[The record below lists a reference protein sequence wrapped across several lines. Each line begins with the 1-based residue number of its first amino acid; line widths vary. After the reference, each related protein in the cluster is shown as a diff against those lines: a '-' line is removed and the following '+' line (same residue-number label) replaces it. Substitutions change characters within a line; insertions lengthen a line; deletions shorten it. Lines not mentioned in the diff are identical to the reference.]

1 MARGTGA
8 RDMRRNLWGRL
19 RRLED
24 TAEGDTVVLVLS
36 DTGEEVRVP
45 LDAPLAWAA
54 AEWCRETGQLVGPDP
69 MVERMAELVAR
80 GAYEK
85 NPDRDGRILSG
96 GGRGA

>member
-1 MARGTGA
+1 MTVGSLR
-8 RDMRRNLWGRL
+8 GRL

-24 TAEGDTVVLVLS
+24 AADEDTMILILG

-45 LDAPLAWAA
+45 FDAPLAWAA
-54 AEWCRETGQLVGPDP
+54 AEWCRETGRPVEPDP
-69 MVERMAELVAR
+69 MVDRMAELVAR

-96 GGRGA
+96 GSGGH